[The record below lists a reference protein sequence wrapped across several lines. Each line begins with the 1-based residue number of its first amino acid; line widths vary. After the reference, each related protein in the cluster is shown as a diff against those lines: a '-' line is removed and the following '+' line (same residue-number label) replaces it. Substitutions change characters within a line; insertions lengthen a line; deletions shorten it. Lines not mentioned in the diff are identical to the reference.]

1 MTSKTRVIVLFCVH
15 FFFHWTNTAV
25 SIFYLVSISFYLVFH
40 FSCRILLVISRLPR
54 IDVLRSEVSLFQTQ
68 WQQED
73 GNRAQL
79 CILYFSCYS
88 VIDYYNSVIGLS
100 LIGHNGLHCNENVRV
115 WLWSIMSDRQ
125 WCCFYN
131 KRFHVIRLIII
142 HYQLS
147 PRTLLVICRG
157 KSSNVIGGSGFFLY
171 LL

>member
-1 MTSKTRVIVLFCVH
+1 MSSIYFVSI

-54 IDVLRSEVSLFQTQ
+54 IDVFRSEVSLFQTQ

-100 LIGHNGLHCNENVRV
+100 LIGHNGYIVTRMLGCDYDL
-115 WLWSIMSDRQ
+115 LWVTVNGVAFITSD
-125 WCCFYN
+125 FMLSDLSLS
-131 KRFHVIRLIII
+131 VIT
-142 HYQLS
+142 QDTPS
-147 PRTLLVICRG
+147 
-157 KSSNVIGGSGFFLY
+157 Y
-171 LL
+171 L